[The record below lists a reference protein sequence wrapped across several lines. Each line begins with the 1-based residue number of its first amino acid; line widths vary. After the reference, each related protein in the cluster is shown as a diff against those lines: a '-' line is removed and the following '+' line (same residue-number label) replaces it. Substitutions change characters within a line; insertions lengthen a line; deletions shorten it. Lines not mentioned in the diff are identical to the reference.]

1 MAQTQ
6 TVTKPD
12 PDATNRVKVAANP
25 PTEFSFI
32 ELIEPLTNCS
42 LRDRKSQRVNQ
53 LRPDA
58 DVWFK
63 EHAHGVE
70 VCGRGAWRG
79 VIPWANIK
87 VALR

>member
-1 MAQTQ
+1 MAATAPVDPNA
-6 TVTKPD
+6 TVKTKPVT
-12 PDATNRVKVAANP
+12 AVNP
-25 PTEFSFI
+25 SEFSFI
-32 ELIEPLTNCS
+32 ELLEPLMNCS

-58 DVWFK
+58 DVFFK
-63 EHAHGVE
+63 EHPHGVE
-70 VCGRGAWRG
+70 VCGKGAWRG